1 MPGESA
7 LNSVIKAPRASIC
20 SAGTRVWPTGT
31 LAAPDGYPVSVTTDA
46 SGHYKLAITVGT
58 TPGVWRLDAWAKNA
72 DGTLSTDPAA
82 ASDTKSIT
90 FEPLRGNPA
99 HLAAFVTQFNAGA
112 KHLPA
117 SGFAQISANS
127 NTMVNT
133 LAEATAADPVGTGL
147 SGLAYALVNG
157 KDGQSVLVFS
167 AKQPPVVNGQ
177 GQLPP
182 GVVANRDDLVLDPAE
197 WSGVGVTANGA
208 LTTSLQSVLDAGGL
222 PDAPT
227 LAQFDSGAVALGWK
241 GVPGNVVSIFQPN
254 FEYLGWGYP
263 GIGEA
268 GACY

>member
-1 MPGESA
+1 
-7 LNSVIKAPRASIC
+7 
-20 SAGTRVWPTGT
+20 
-31 LAAPDGYPVSVTTDA
+31 
-46 SGHYKLAITVGT
+46 
-58 TPGVWRLDAWAKNA
+58 
-72 DGTLSTDPAA
+72 
-82 ASDTKSIT
+82 
-90 FEPLRGNPA
+90 
-99 HLAAFVTQFNAGA
+99 
-112 KHLPA
+112 
-117 SGFAQISANS
+117 
-127 NTMVNT
+127 MVNT

-147 SGLAYALVNG
+147 SGLAYGLVNG

-167 AKQPPVVNGQ
+167 AKQPPVVNAQ

-182 GVVANRDDLVLDPAE
+182 GEVANHDDLVLDPAE

-208 LTTSLQSVLDAGGL
+208 MTTSLQSVLDAGGL